1 MQDWHSIKTQEDIKR
16 LMSAYGDFHDS
27 CIVSLNFQSGAY
39 VDDDRSMHFGDAQAC
54 VLSVVFQR
62 QREPKTVELQFIALR
77 QLHLVGWQD
86 NYLCEISEAYL
97 SFHHGLLP
105 GQPERVIVWSDNDS
119 FDPAQIDGT
128 IHEPADT
135 YIIANELCWRM
146 VDDR

>member
-1 MQDWHSIKTQEDIKR
+1 MQDWNPIQTQEDIER

-39 VDDDRSMHFGDAQAC
+39 VDEDWSMHFGDAQAR
-54 VLSVVFQR
+54 VLSVVFQC
-62 QREPKTVELQFIALR
+62 QWEPKTIALRFIGLR

-105 GQPERVIVWSDNDS
+105 WQPERVIVWSDNGS

-135 YIIANELCWRM
+135 YIIANELRWRM
-146 VDDR
+146 VEDR

>member
-1 MQDWHSIKTQEDIKR
+1 MQDWHPIKTQEDIKY
-16 LMSAYGDFHDS
+16 LMFTYGDFHDS

-39 VDDDRSMHFGDAQAC
+39 VDDDRSMYFGDAQAC

-62 QREPKTVELQFIALR
+62 QWEPKTVELQFIGLR

-135 YIIANELCWRM
+135 YIIANELRWRM
-146 VDDR
+146 VDDI

>member
-1 MQDWHSIKTQEDIKR
+1 MQDWHPIKTQEDVER
-16 LMSAYGDFHDS
+16 LMSDYGDFHDS
-27 CIVSLNFQSGAY
+27 CVVSLNFQSGAY
-39 VDDDRSMHFGDAQAC
+39 VDDDRAMHFGDAQAR

-62 QREPKTVELQFIALR
+62 QWEPKTVELQFIGLR

-105 GQPERVIVWSDNDS
+105 GQPERVIVWSDNGS
-119 FDPAQIDGT
+119 FDPAQIDST
-128 IHEPADT
+128 IREPADT
-135 YIIANELCWRM
+135 YIVANELRWRT